1 MKRSKAALAALLLLG
16 AASALVLAGGVSAK
30 SSPTPFKAAW
40 IYVGPHNDG
49 GWSQAHEAGRLAVQ
63 KYFGSKVLTTYK
75 ENVPEGPQVSTVID
89 SLVRD
94 GNKIIFGT
102 SFGFQPA
109 MKAAAA
115 KYPDVKFEMCTGTW
129 VSKNMAEYFGAGE
142 DSIYLSGMAAG
153 AATKTGLVGYV
164 APFAIPEVIRHAN
177 AFALGVQAMNP
188 KAKVKLLWT
197 NSWFD
202 PAKEK
207 KAAESLKAAGA
218 DVIGQNVDSPAAGQY
233 ANSVGIKW
241 VGYDSNAMKFAP
253 KAWLTAATYDWSKYY
268 IPRIKAAMNGTWKT
282 GFYYGSLKD
291 GLITLAPFG
300 PSVSGETKAAILQK
314 KAALVKGTFYEFTG
328 PLYDQAG
335 KLRVKPGVRMQVL
348 KGGTNS
354 LYGMNWLVK
363 GVVGSA
369 RG

>member
-1 MKRSKAALAALLLLG
+1 MGNRKLALAATGLAV
-16 AASALVLAGGVSAK
+16 AATALVFAAGVSARTHAK
-30 SSPTPFKAAW
+30 TAAFKAAW

-49 GWSQAHEAGRLAVQ
+49 GWSQAHDQGRLAVQ
-63 KYFGSKVLTTYK
+63 KALGSKVQTTFK
-75 ENVPEGPQVSTVID
+75 ENVPEGPQVSQVID

-94 GNKIIFGT
+94 GNKIIFAT

-115 KYPDVKFEMCTGTW
+115 KYPDVKFEMATGTW

-142 DSIYLSGMAAG
+142 DAIYLSGMAAG
-153 AATKTGLVGYV
+153 AATKSNTIGYI

-177 AFALGVQAMNP
+177 AFALGAQAVNA

-207 KAAESLKAAGA
+207 KAAESLHAAGA

-233 ANSVGIKW
+233 AQSVGIPW
-241 VGYDSNAMKFAP
+241 VGYDSNAMKFA
-253 KAWLTAATYDWSKYY
+253 KTSWLTAAVYDWSGYY
-268 IPRIKAAMNGTWKT
+268 VKRVKAAMNGTWKT
-282 GFYYGSLKD
+282 GFYYGSIKD
-291 GLITLAPFG
+291 GLVKLAPFG
-300 PSVSGETKAAILQK
+300 PKVSKATKAAIAK
-314 KAALVKGTFYEFTG
+314 KRAGLVKGTFYEFAG
-328 PLYDQAG
+328 PLKDQSGKVRIPAG
-335 KLRVKPGVRMQVL
+335 KKMSVKD
-348 KGGTNS
+348 
-354 LYGMNWLVK
+354 LYAMDWLVQ

-369 RG
+369 KG